1 MGGHD
6 IAVAGFSNRDS
17 LDVAEILKLVDEAC
31 ILPRTHL
38 AHDLA
43 TGDRGNQRIGDLSL
57 WNPASCEIGGMPLTD
72 MLQSGFGATGLEE
85 YNPSIGG
92 APDAD
97 DALGGVLY
105 SASCK
110 FLKQFPTVNAYP
122 PSTLA
127 GRGAVT
133 DRG

>member
-6 IAVAGFSNRDS
+6 VAVAGSSNRDS
-17 LDVAEILKLVDEAC
+17 LDVAEILKLVDEAR
-31 ILPRTHL
+31 ILLRVHL
-38 AHDLA
+38 ADDLA

-57 WNPASCEIGGMPLTD
+57 WNPASGEIGGVPLDD

-92 APDAD
+92 APDAKD
-97 DALGGVLY
+97 TLGGVLY

-110 FLKQFPTVNAYP
+110 FLTQVFPVNACTRKDKGLV
-122 PSTLA
+122 S
-127 GRGAVT
+127 G
-133 DRG
+133 